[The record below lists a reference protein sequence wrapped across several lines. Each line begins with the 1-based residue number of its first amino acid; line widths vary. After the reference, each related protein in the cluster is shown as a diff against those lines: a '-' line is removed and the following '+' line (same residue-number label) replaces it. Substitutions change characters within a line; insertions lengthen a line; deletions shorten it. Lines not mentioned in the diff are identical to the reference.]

1 MTLFLRWATTC
12 VLFVVLAACATK
24 PPVIPYDRTSSN
36 PVKKIGIVTPEF
48 PDGPHAMLAS
58 SVGMSFG
65 LVGALIDAG
74 MEANRDS
81 SLEQVLNAQNFSAYQ
96 RFVDGLTASLKA
108 QGYEVEMISATR
120 TKKGEFLKTYPTGE
134 KVDAYLDIVAFNYG
148 YVAAGVAGS
157 TPYRPFLYTQCQ
169 LVRASDNS
177 VLMQDQVDYNPI
189 NPGNGTKDNVAIGP
203 DPAYSFEKFSDLES
217 DPAKATKGVEIAFA
231 QTTNAIGKLLR

>member
-1 MTLFLRWATTC
+1 MTLFLRWVAAC
-12 VLFVVLAACATK
+12 ALFVALAACATK
-24 PPVIPYDRTSSN
+24 PAIPYDRSSSN

-48 PDGPHAMLAS
+48 PEGPHALLAS

-65 LVGALIDAG
+65 LIGALIDAG

-81 SLEQVLNAQNFSAYQ
+81 SLDHVLAAQNFAAYQ

-108 QGYEVEMISATR
+108 QGYEVEMISVTR
-120 TKKGEFLKTYPTGE
+120 PKKGEFLKTYPTGE

-189 NPGNGTKDNVAIGP
+189 NVGSQSKDNVTIGP
-203 DPAYSFEKFSDLES
+203 DPAYSFEKFSDLEG
-217 DPAKATKGVEIAFA
+217 DPAKATKGVEVAFA
-231 QTTNAIGKLLR
+231 QTTDAIGKLLR